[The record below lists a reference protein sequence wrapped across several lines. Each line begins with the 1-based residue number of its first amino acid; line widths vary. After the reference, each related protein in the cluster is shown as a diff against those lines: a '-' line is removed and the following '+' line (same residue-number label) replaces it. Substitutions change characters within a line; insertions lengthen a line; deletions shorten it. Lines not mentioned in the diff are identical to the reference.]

1 MSEAIISREFPVS
14 AQRLYDAIADQDKL
28 GSWLGAKVSVPVR
41 GDGGLVGTVR
51 RVHLGPFSF
60 DERIASTE
68 SPCSLDYSI
77 VPPMPLLKH
86 HRGEMRIEALG
97 PERSRLQWRV
107 VLELQLGAHHVV
119 LPVLKGVLSVGLGRL
134 AKRLA
139 H

>member
-1 MSEAIISREFPVS
+1 MSEATITREFSVS
-14 AQRLYDAIADQDKL
+14 AQRLYDAIADQDQC

-41 GDGGLVGTVR
+41 GPDGLVGTVR
-51 RVHLGPFSF
+51 RIHLGPFTF

-68 SPCSLDYSI
+68 PARSLDYSI

-107 VLELQLGAHHVV
+107 VLELSAGAHHVV
-119 LPVLKGVLSVGLGRL
+119 LPVLKGVLSVSLGRL
-134 AKRLA
+134 AKQLA
-139 H
+139 N